1 MKTQD
6 LLWMWVY
13 ILLCVNIVYHYIFIY
28 MHVNVFIA
36 VISVLK
42 KNCTR
47 LCECLPTDYKSTI
60 SKLQQFVV
68 LSEEQLQQISQHTS
82 SEIINMIIIGL
93 LVEPLQ
99 SDVEILKVCDI
110 LEGVVTS
117 ATSKSFIQNLKYG
130 K

>member
-6 LLWMWVY
+6 LLGMCIY
-13 ILLCVNIVYHYIFIY
+13 MCVNIVYHYIFIY

-36 VISVLK
+36 VILVLK

-47 LCECLPTDYKSTI
+47 LCECLPTDYKGTI

-68 LSEEQLQQISQHTS
+68 LSEEQLQQISQHAS

>member
-1 MKTQD
+1 
-6 LLWMWVY
+6 
-13 ILLCVNIVYHYIFIY
+13 

>member
-1 MKTQD
+1 M
-6 LLWMWVY
+6 
-13 ILLCVNIVYHYIFIY
+13 CNIFYPY
-28 MHVNVFIA
+28 MFVHVNLFIA

-60 SKLQQFVV
+60 GKLQEFVV
-68 LSEEQLQQISQHTS
+68 SSEEQLQQISQHALY
-82 SEIINMIIIGL
+82 EIINMIIIGL
-93 LVEPLQ
+93 LVEPLK

-117 ATSKSFIQNLKYG
+117 ATSKSFIQNLKHG
-130 K
+130 Q